1 MRLTFKITLLFIGG
15 ICLIMAWQ
23 GYSRIDRESGLFEAQ
38 MRRDHYALGQPLA
51 VMVGYAREEFGEDF
65 ALELVER
72 SNQAS
77 ERLRVRWVWAQRGTL
92 ERLRPEAPL
101 ELNGLLEQGRAVSWI
116 DRDQVEAGRLYTYV
130 PVVVEGGRIGAVELS
145 ESFEREQAY
154 VRASKWRI
162 MWTTLLML
170 LMAAGLATV
179 TGLLF
184 IARPVD
190 RLVARARAI
199 GQGDLKSPLVLEGHG
214 ELSVLAR
221 EMNLMSGQLAEASEK
236 LEDETAAR
244 IAALQ
249 QLRHVDRLKT
259 VGTLAAGLA
268 HELGTPLNVISM
280 RSAMIEDGEV
290 EGDEVTR
297 NARIISEQTERIT
310 RIIRQLMDFARVRHL
325 SKTRLEVGPV
335 VEQAIELIR
344 PLAEKA
350 QVQMALQ
357 AEAQAFA
364 SDVDADQLTQVL
376 TNLLVNALHACRG
389 QGGGEVRVDLGA
401 VRRRHPELEDAPER
415 DFVRVE
421 VSDDGV
427 GMSPEA
433 LEQIFEPFFTTKAV
447 GEGSGL
453 GLSVSYGI
461 VREHGGWIEVTSIE
475 GQGSTFGVY
484 LPIEERE

>member
-1 MRLTFKITLLFIGG
+1 MRLTFKITLFFIGG

-51 VMVGYAREEFGEDF
+51 VMVRYGREQFGEDF

-77 ERLRVRWVWAQRGTL
+77 DRLRVRWVWAQTGTL

-101 ELNGLLEQGRAVSWI
+101 DLNMLLEEGRAVSWI
-116 DRDQVEAGRLYTYV
+116 DRDQIEAGRLYTYV
-130 PVVVEGGRIGAVELS
+130 PVVVEEGRVGAVELS
-145 ESFEREQAY
+145 ESFAREQAY

-162 MWTTLLML
+162 VWTTLLML
-170 LMAAGLATV
+170 VMASGLAMV

-190 RLVARARAI
+190 ALVARARSI
-199 GQGDLKSPLVLEGHG
+199 GKGDLKTPLKLEGHG
-214 ELSVLAR
+214 ELSVLAM
-221 EMNLMSGQLAEASEK
+221 EMNLMSDQLAGASEK
-236 LEDETAAR
+236 LEEETAAR
-244 IAALQ
+244 IQALQ
-249 QLRHVDRLKT
+249 QLRHADRLKT

-280 RSAMIEDGEV
+280 RAAMIEDREV
-290 EGDEVTR
+290 EGDEVER
-297 NARIISEQTERIT
+297 NARIIGEQTSRIT
-310 RIIRQLMDFARVRHL
+310 KIIRQLMDFARVRHL
-325 SKTRLEVGPV
+325 SKTRMEVGPV

-344 PLAEKA
+344 PIAEKR
-350 QVQMALQ
+350 QVVMELS
-357 AEAQAFA
+357 AEPQAFA
-364 SDVDADQLTQVL
+364 SDVDADQITQVL
-376 TNLLVNALHACRG
+376 TNLLVNAMHACQQ
-389 QGGGEVRVDLGA
+389 QGG
-401 VRRRHPELEDAPER
+401 
-415 DFVRVE
+415 RVE
-421 VSDDGV
+421 VALRAVHRAHPEDEDARERDYVLVEVKDDGV
-427 GMSPEA
+427 GMSEDA
-433 LEQIFEPFFTTKAV
+433 LEQVFEPFFTTKAV

-461 VREHGGWIEVTSIE
+461 VREHGGWIDVTSTE